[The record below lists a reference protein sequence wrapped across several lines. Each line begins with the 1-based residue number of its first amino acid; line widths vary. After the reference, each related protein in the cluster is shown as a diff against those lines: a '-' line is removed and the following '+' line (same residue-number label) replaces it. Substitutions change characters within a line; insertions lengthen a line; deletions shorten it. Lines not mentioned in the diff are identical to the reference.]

1 MLTRSEIVGR
11 RYRKPV
17 GPVRV
22 LSPGDASF
30 ERHLDNAIRD
40 PFYDAVF
47 TRLRF
52 TPPAEADT
60 LARGLSAEVARRL
73 EES

>member
-1 MLTRSEIVGR
+1 MQTRSELVGR
-11 RYRKPV
+11 RYRKPS

-30 ERHLDNAIRD
+30 KMHMDNAIRD
-40 PFYDAVF
+40 PFYDAIS

-52 TPPAEADT
+52 TPPEEAAR
-60 LARGLSAEVARRL
+60 LAQGLSSEVTRRL
-73 EES
+73 EEG